1 MGRHPK
7 PFAHSIERRWS
18 SEPGATERVASVG
31 DFLLAMATYHA
42 ACRRWPDNRIFLR
55 QGGRVLQDSLTAERA
70 TEDDAP

>member
-7 PFAHSIERRWS
+7 SFAHSIERRWS
-18 SEPGATERVASVG
+18 SQPSATERVASVQ

-55 QGGRVLQDSLTAERA
+55 QGGRVLQDSFKAER
-70 TEDDAP
+70 TDDDAP

>member
-1 MGRHPK
+1 MGFHSK

-18 SEPGATERVASVG
+18 SEPSATEQVASVQ

-55 QGGRVLQDSLTAERA
+55 QGGQVLQDSFKAER
-70 TEDDAP
+70 TEDDTP

>member
-18 SEPGATERVASVG
+18 SEPGAAEQVASVQ

-42 ACRRWPDNRIFLR
+42 ACRRCPDNRIFLR
-55 QGGRVLQDSLTAERA
+55 QGGRVLQDSLKAER